1 MKTHFLLAIG
11 FLLLYSAGASAH
23 HSHASLDP
31 NNVQQQTG
39 VVTKYSW
46 RMPHVFIKLD
56 GPNAQGEVV
65 EWTIELLHPA
75 GMAALGWDENSL
87 KPGERIIWEG
97 KMDVDPNRYYS
108 GLVWAEKADGTR
120 LDNSRSN
127 TGQPTLVAPSADFT
141 GMWVRDQRVGF
152 TYYPLD
158 DWPYTA
164 LAQKKV
170 DAFSETQNPQFNCE
184 DPGPPKST
192 QLPYPILISRP
203 DSNSVVLDY
212 DMRDQQRVLHMDRD
226 IVTGPPSKIG
236 QSKAWMEG
244 DELVV
249 ETSNFVAD
257 VWGSYTGVDSSDQKH
272 LIERFSLIEDGNTL
286 RIQMTLTDPMFLTRP
301 VEIDYFMRKIHTR
314 ELFPGSCSLE
324 AARLFIEAG
333 YQ

>member
-1 MKTHFLLAIG
+1 MKTYISLVIG
-11 FLLLYSAGASAH
+11 FLLLHSAGVTAH
-23 HSHASLDP
+23 HSHASLNAED
-31 NNVQQQTG
+31 VRQQSG

-46 RMPHVFIKLD
+46 RMPHVFIKLE
-56 GPNAQGEVV
+56 GPNGRGELVD
-65 EWTIELLHPA
+65 WTIELLHPA
-75 GMAALGWDENSL
+75 GMAERGWSKDSL

-97 KMDVDPNRYYS
+97 SMDIDPNRYYS
-108 GLVWAEKADGTR
+108 GLAWAEKADGTR
-120 LDNSRSN
+120 LENTRSN
-127 TGQPTLVAPSADFT
+127 TGVPMPVEPSTDFT

-152 TYYPLD
+152 TYYPLE

-164 LAQKKV
+164 FAQEKV

-203 DSNSVVLDY
+203 DSGTVVLDY
-212 DMRDQQRVLHMDRD
+212 DMRDQQRVLQLDRD
-226 IVTGPPSKIG
+226 LVPGSPSKVG

-244 DELVV
+244 NELVV

-257 VWGSYTGVDSSDQKH
+257 AWGSYTGVDSSDQKH
-272 LIERFSLIEDGNTL
+272 LIERLSLIEGGNTL
-286 RIQMTLTDPMFLTRP
+286 RIQMTLTDPVFLTEP
-301 VEIDYFMRKIHTR
+301 VQIDYYMRKIHAR
-314 ELFPGSCSLE
+314 ELLPASCSLE